1 MSERR
6 SADRFPIEQEI
17 RYRAV
22 TRRQPDPTG
31 FGKTINMS
39 SSGILFETKEDLTP
53 GKQLEVSVAW
63 PAQLN
68 NRTPL
73 KLVARGRVVRVDD
86 RRAALEIQHY
96 EFRTKAT
103 TVAD

>member
-6 SADRFPIEQEI
+6 SADRFPIEQEV

-22 TRRQPDPTG
+22 ARQHAEEPG
-31 FGKTINMS
+31 SGKTVNMS
-39 SSGILFETKEDLTP
+39 SSGILFQTSAGVPL
-53 GKQLEVSVAW
+53 GKQIEVSVSW

-68 NRTPL
+68 NKTAL
-73 KLVARGRVVRVDD
+73 KLVARGRVVRVEDNM
-86 RRAALEIQHY
+86 AALEIQHY

-103 TVAD
+103 ATN